1 MMRKKQP
8 IKVKSRPTQAE
19 GKATYK
25 SGRVKPEWHSRDLI
39 EEDSAKWF
47 FIAGA
52 IALGLGVLAIVIT
65 LLLYA

>member
-1 MMRKKQP
+1 MPRKQP
-8 IKVKSRPTQAE
+8 IKVKRRPAQAE

-25 SGRVKPEWHSRDLI
+25 SGRVKPEWHSRELI

-52 IALGLGVLAIVIT
+52 IALGLGVLAVVIT
-65 LLLYA
+65 LLFYA